1 MDLLGKTSFDN
12 KKISYTC
19 TFKVTITNMERLC
32 PVAVAMYLLYI
43 ELWAVA
49 MYLLYIELWAVA
61 MYLLYIELWAGLV
74 RCWWDSEIW
83 TLLEFLENRQ
93 PILPHSFQPRS
104 RSRGRGGG
112 EEGGGKRERGG
123 GGGEIHHYRFVHE
136 YSLWR

>member
-1 MDLLGKTSFDN
+1 MDSFGNTNFDN
-12 KKISYTC
+12 NKISYTC
-19 TFKVTITNMERLC
+19 TFKVTITNVERLC

-43 ELWAVA
+43 ELWAK
-49 MYLLYIELWAVA
+49 A

-104 RSRGRGGG
+104 RSRGRGRGRG
-112 EEGGGKRERGG
+112 EGGGKRKAREGKGG
-123 GGGEIHHYRFVHE
+123 GCEIHGYRFVLE
-136 YSLWR
+136 YSSWR